1 MFGSQYSQKSRLIHS
16 NSFCSQRH
24 PVDDFLLSSK
34 MSMLLLSLFLL
45 RSRLTSAA
53 PIQNYTSMSN
63 ATAPIWVD
71 PPPGRG
77 TWSILGSCLST
88 LFLCVWKSLHLNVP
102 AMDESDWMK
111 FRRKAKWVMIALLAP
126 EIVVF
131 AGFEQWLTARQFL
144 KRLHCIHDIEFPSD
158 EKVGYGELAFKA
170 YKL

>member
-1 MFGSQYSQKSRLIHS
+1 MCDDWVVQRLCRPRANLCASNGTSIGYIHTSGSPRFLPANHGFITSSTRPRFLFGSQYSQKSRLIHS
-16 NSFCSQRH
+16 NSFCSGRH

-53 PIQNYTSMSN
+53 PLQNYTSMSN

-71 PPPGRG
+71 PPTGRG

-102 AMDESDWMK
+102 AMNESDWTNTCG
-111 FRRKAKWVMIALLAP
+111 R
-126 EIVVF
+126 
-131 AGFEQWLTARQFL
+131 
-144 KRLHCIHDIEFPSD
+144 
-158 EKVGYGELAFKA
+158 
-170 YKL
+170 